1 MRRTIQLLLRF
12 LAVTA
17 FGVLAIGLIG
27 SQVVPEI
34 VKVPDAVSFTPPREL
49 KLPILP
55 EGSTLVDVVGQ
66 PAGKLQGS
74 EYRIVVP
81 LTEMSPELVSTVLAV
96 EDADFYE
103 HEGVSAKSILRAL
116 RANSESGEVT
126 QGGSTITQQLVK
138 LSLVGNE
145 RSLER
150 KLKEAS
156 LAVQLENQLCEG
168 VSHKGCKDI
177 ILQQYLNMIYFGQGA
192 YGVEAAS
199 LTFFDKHASEVNYAE
214 AALLASLIRNPV
226 GYDPINYPEVSTQ
239 RREVAIERMLDQD
252 LLTQEQADFINVVP
266 VPTTTYGRSAALD
279 TRSLSYIER
288 KVRDELLAAEWLA
301 PTIEQRRYLIF
312 NGGLR
317 ITITIDPRAQ
327 MLAESVVASNKNV
340 SSDPYARVSLV
351 ATDPYSG
358 AVRAIVGE
366 ADVDGKP
373 IELAAPASGYK
384 GWSSGSAFKPF
395 TMIAAMEQG
404 YTIRDTIAGDPI
416 PEPVKKK
423 NGWPLGRKY
432 PADCPT
438 AGQQPLARHLAA
450 SNNCAFM
457 RLQNSIGLE
466 KVKMTAVKLGIDPES
481 LDPTGQ
487 DPACFTIGCESYV
500 SPLHMANAYGTIAND
515 GRRNPVHFVHKVEDR
530 DGNVLFE
537 FQPVNEQVIS
547 TQVARQAIVA
557 MEGVVT
563 GGTCSRCAIPG
574 QPVAGKTGTD
584 EKDGKNMNLWFAG
597 FTPHL
602 STAVW
607 VGDVFQANDLRVGGG
622 GAQGG
627 RVAGPIWQQFMSEYI
642 KDMPKQDFAAPAS
655 FGGGR
660 AIPDPW
666 GSGKG
671 DDDERSSSR
680 NGD

>member
-1 MRRTIQLLLRF
+1 MLRF

-27 SQVVPEI
+27 SQIIPQVVKIPE
-34 VKVPDAVSFTPPREL
+34 AVSFTPPT
-49 KLPILP
+49 KLRLPTLP
-55 EGSTLVDVVGQ
+55 EGSTLLDVVGQ
-66 PAGKLQGS
+66 PVGKLQGT

-81 LTEMSPELVSTVLAV
+81 LDQMSPELKATVLAV

-103 HEGVSAKSILRAL
+103 HEGVSAKSVLRAL
-116 RANSESGEVT
+116 RANSESGEVS

-138 LSLVGNE
+138 LNLVGNE
-145 RSLER
+145 RTIER
-150 KLKEAS
+150 KVKEAS
-156 LAVQLENQLCEG
+156 LAVQLEDQLCEG
-168 VSHKGCKDI
+168 VAKRECKDR
-177 ILQQYLNMIYFGQGA
+177 ILQQYLNTIYFGQGA

-199 LTFFDKHASEVNYAE
+199 LTYFNKPAAQVNYAE
-214 AALLASLIRNPV
+214 AALLASLIRNPT
-226 GYDPINYPEVSTQ
+226 GYDPIRFPEVSTE
-239 RREVAIERMLDQD
+239 RRQVAVSRMLAEG
-252 LLTQEQADFINVVP
+252 LVTQEQADFINAVP
-266 VPTTTYGRSAALD
+266 VPAATYGRSAARD
-279 TRSLSYIER
+279 SSSLTYVER

-301 PTIEQRRYLIF
+301 PTVEQRRYLIF
-312 NGGLR
+312 NGGLK

-327 MLAESVVASNKNV
+327 FLAEAAIANAKGV

-351 ATDPYSG
+351 ATDPYTG

-384 GWSSGSAFKPF
+384 GWSSGSAFKTF

-404 YTIRDTIAGDPI
+404 YTVRDTIAGDPLS
-416 PEPVKKK
+416 EPVKKK
-423 NGWPLGRKY
+423 LGVTRGGEYPL
-432 PADCPT
+432 DCPSR
-438 AGQQPLARHLAA
+438 GQQPLATHLAR

-457 RLQNSIGLE
+457 RLQNAIGID

-481 LDPTGQ
+481 LDPTGAN
-487 DPACFTIGCESYV
+487 PACFTIGCESYV
-500 SPLHMANAYGTIAND
+500 KPLDMANAYGTIAND
-515 GRRNPVHFVHKVEDR
+515 GRRNPAHFVHKVEDR

-537 FQPVNEQVIS
+537 FQPPNEQVIS
-547 TQVARQAIVA
+547 PQVARQAVVA
-557 MEGVVT
+557 MQQVVT
-563 GGTCSRCAIPG
+563 GGTCSRCAISG

-584 EKDGKNMNLWFAG
+584 ERGNKNINLWFVG

-607 VGDVFQANDLRVGGG
+607 VGDVFQDNDLNVGSG

-627 RVAGPIWQQFMSEYI
+627 RVAGPIWQQFTSAYI
-642 KDMPKQDFAAPAS
+642 QGMPRMQFAAPDPY
-655 FGGGR
+655 GGGR

-666 GSGKG
+666 GAYGK
-671 DDDERSSSR
+671 DDDKKSSR
-680 NGD
+680 DGD

>member
-1 MRRTIQLLLRF
+1 MRRPIQLLLRF

-17 FGVLAIGLIG
+17 FGVLSIALIG
-27 SQVVPEI
+27 SQLVPQVAKLPE
-34 VKVPDAVSFTPPREL
+34 AVSFTPPT
-49 KLPILP
+49 KLRLPTLP
-55 EGSTLVDVVGQ
+55 EGSTLVDVIGQ
-66 PAGKLQGS
+66 PVGKLQGT

-81 LTEMSPELVSTVLAV
+81 LDQMSEELKATVLAV

-103 HEGVSAKSILRAL
+103 HEGVSAKSVLRAL
-116 RANSESGEVT
+116 RANSESGEVS

-145 RSLER
+145 RTIER
-150 KLKEAS
+150 KVKEAS
-156 LAVQLENQLCEG
+156 LAIQLEDQLCANVAKRE
-168 VSHKGCKDI
+168 CKDR
-177 ILQQYLNMIYFGQGA
+177 ILQQYLNTIYFGQGA

-199 LTFFDKHASEVNYAE
+199 LTYFNKHASEVNYAE
-214 AALLASLIRNPV
+214 AALMASLIRNPT
-226 GYDPINYPEVSTQ
+226 GYDPIRFPDVSTD
-239 RREVAIERMLDQD
+239 RRQVAVSRMLAEE
-252 LLTQEQADFINVVP
+252 LINQEQADFINAVP
-266 VPTTTYGRSAALD
+266 VPSATYGRTAARD
-279 TRSLSYIER
+279 TSSLSYVER

-301 PTIEQRRYLIF
+301 PTVEQRRYLIF
-312 NGGLR
+312 NGGLK
-317 ITITIDPRAQ
+317 ITITIDARAQ
-327 MLAESVVASNKNV
+327 ALAEAAIANAKGV

-351 ATDPYSG
+351 ATDPASG

-384 GWSSGSAFKPF
+384 GWSSGSAFKTF
-395 TMIAAMEQG
+395 TMIAALEQG
-404 YTIRDTIAGDPI
+404 YTVNDTIAGDPI
-416 PEPVKKK
+416 PEPIKKK
-423 NGWPLGRKY
+423 NNWPLGKSY

-438 AGQQPLARHLAA
+438 AGQQPLTAHLAK

-457 RLQNSIGLE
+457 RLQNSIGID

-481 LDPTGQ
+481 LDPTGAN
-487 DPACFTIGCESYV
+487 PACFTIGCDSFV
-500 SPLHMANAYGTIAND
+500 KPLDMANAYGTIAND

-547 TQVARQAIVA
+547 PQVAREAIVA
-557 MEGVVT
+557 MQGVVT

-584 EKDGKNMNLWFAG
+584 ERGGKNINLWFVG

-607 VGDVFQANDLRVGGG
+607 VGDVFQDNDLNVGSG

-627 RVAGPIWQQFMSEYI
+627 RVAGPIWQEFMSGYI
-642 KDMPKQDFAAPAS
+642 EGMPKMQFAAPEPY
-655 FGGGR
+655 GGGR

-666 GSGKG
+666 SSGGKDAAKKSTKKG
-671 DDDERSSSR
+671 
-680 NGD
+680 G